1 MFTVACLTAAYATA
15 NPPKRKLV
23 VLTGIASGRWNPV
36 HLSAIRKW
44 ESSPLS
50 SLQRG
55 RPTGARL
62 VGERSGDQASDTGR
76 AAAAPR
82 GFGPGERAG
91 PGELL

>member
-1 MFTVACLTAAYATA
+1 MFDRGLHYRQPAQAE
-15 NPPKRKLV
+15 
-23 VLTGIASGRWNPV
+23 TGSFDRHRSRP
-36 HLSAIRKW
+36 L
-44 ESSPLS
+44 EPSSPLRDPEVRVIS
-50 SLQRG
+50 SFFALQRG

-62 VGERSGDQASDTGR
+62 VGERGGDQASDTGR